1 MKEKILFLCFS
12 FCSLLFLVVPT
23 VRAEDAV
30 INLTDAPSEIE
41 VKAIPSSVANAYP
54 GMKWKSDTIVI
65 NNQSKKSSF
74 QISIVNQDSFLRTDI
89 FLGKV
94 LFESQKGRKI
104 YTLFEISKGLEVYLK
119 QGETAQLTPY
129 FELSGKNMDNGFQN
143 TKKMNRFQFI
153 IKSNDNQPNQ
163 DKHEEIHQEEEGIN
177 DAQRNQTKLPNLGEN
192 DEYTLVGVIL
202 LLVSFLLI
210 NLHFSKRDRK
220 IDK

>member
-41 VKAIPSSVANAYP
+41 VKAIPSSVSNAYP

-74 QISIVNQDSFLRTDI
+74 QISIVNQDSFLRKDI

-94 LFESQKGRKI
+94 LFESQKGRTI

-129 FELSGKNMDNGFQN
+129 FELSGKNMDNAFQN
-143 TKKMNRFQFI
+143 TKEMNRFQFV
-153 IKSNDNQPNQ
+153 IKSNDKQPNQ

-177 DAQRNQTKLPNLGEN
+177 DAQRKQTKLPNLGEN